1 MRALWLRDFQP
12 WSQVIPLVLGVIAL
26 IIFAVFYF
34 RRAEVSATIL
44 QIETLYLARCLKQ
57 KVLEIPV
64 DIGVCPS
71 NFKRAQNSAR
81 Q

>member
-44 QIETLYLARCLKQ
+44 
-57 KVLEIPV
+57 
-64 DIGVCPS
+64 
-71 NFKRAQNSAR
+71 
-81 Q
+81 